1 MNEKKYRIEKDSM
14 GEMRVPEDAYWG
26 AQTQRAVENFQ
37 VSGIRF
43 PGGFIRVLG
52 IVKQAA
58 VRANMKLGLL
68 DKKRGDAIVRA
79 SQEVIDGKMNDQFVV
94 DIFQTGSGTSTNM
107 NANEVIA
114 NRANEI
120 LGSTIGS
127 NTPVHP
133 NDHVNMGQ
141 SSNDIIPTCIHI
153 SAAEG
158 ICNALL
164 PVLETLEKSLHE
176 KSEEFSDIVKIGRT
190 HFQDATPIRLG
201 QEISGYESMV
211 HHAKTRIRAALQGI
225 YELAVGGTAV
235 GTGINTH
242 KDFAGLVIREI
253 NRITGLSFIE
263 AENHFEAQGSKDAL
277 VFVSSALK
285 TAAVGLMKIANDIR
299 FLSSGPRCG
308 IGELVLPAVQP
319 GSSIMPGKVNPV
331 VAESLCQV
339 AAQVIGNDTAV
350 TTGGLLGHLELNV
363 MMPVMAH
370 NILQSIDI
378 LSNACKNFA
387 EKCVAGIEADTGR
400 INGMI
405 EQSLAYAT
413 ALSPLIGYDE
423 AARIAKEAYKTGKTV
438 REIAV
443 ERGVLPPDEL
453 DKVLDPRRMTQR
465 S

>member
-1 MNEKKYRIEKDSM
+1 MNANNYRIERDSM
-14 GEMRVPEDAYWG
+14 GEMQVPADAYWG
-26 AQTQRAVENFQ
+26 AQTQRAVENFP

-43 PGGFIRVLG
+43 PDGFIRVLG
-52 IVKQAA
+52 MVKQAA
-58 VRANMKLGLL
+58 AKANMELKLL
-68 DKKRGDAIVRA
+68 DAKRGDAIVQA
-79 SQEVIDGKMNDQFVV
+79 SQEVMDGRMNDQFVV

-120 LGSTIGS
+120 LGSTIGG
-127 NTPVHP
+127 NNPVHP

-158 ICNALL
+158 TGKRLL
-164 PVLETLEKSLHE
+164 PALETLEKSLHE
-176 KSEEFSDIVKIGRT
+176 KVEEFSDIVKIGRT

-211 HHAKTRIRAALQGI
+211 HHAHTRIRTALQGL

-242 KDFAGLVIREI
+242 KDFARLVIREV
-253 NRITGLSFIE
+253 NRTTGLPFIE
-263 AENHFEAQGSKDAL
+263 AENHFAAQGSKDAL

-285 TAAVGLMKIANDIR
+285 TAAVGLMKISNDIR

-331 VAESLCQV
+331 IAESLCQV
-339 AAQVIGNDTAV
+339 AAQVIGNDSAV

-363 MMPVMAH
+363 MMPIMAH
-370 NILQSIDI
+370 NTLQSIEI
-378 LSNACKNFA
+378 LSNAVRNFA
-387 EKCVAGIEADTGR
+387 EKCISGIEANTKR
-400 INGMI
+400 IESMI
-405 EQSLAYAT
+405 EQSLAHAT
-413 ALSPLIGYDE
+413 ALSPRIGYDE

-438 REIAV
+438 REIATKK
-443 ERGVLPPDEL
+443 GVLPTDEL
-453 DKVLDPRRMTQR
+453 DEVLDPRRMTER